1 MTGIDLGMA
10 AAAASLPAFIVII
23 SVSALAWV
31 GRPWEL
37 RGGSLLDRIRVV
49 EAVNNYD
56 FWLSLRGVSGRR
68 RRDLRDEL
76 RANLWDATLRIGSK
90 AAVAAVGSTRKLAA
104 GSVAENSGPHW
115 GRGLF
120 AGLVAVE
127 SVVML
132 QVFVATVWADA
143 ADAAQ
148 VTRLSGGVT
157 LVPGMRVE
165 FEHTAERLAF
175 DLSLGPISLVIG
187 GLVFLAV
194 AQPWRLVARR
204 ADRQQ
209 MAS

>member
-90 AAVAAVGSTRKLAA
+90 PAVAAVGSTRALAA
-104 GSVAENSGPHW
+104 GSDAARSGPRW
-115 GRGLF
+115 GHGVV
-120 AGLVAVE
+120 AGVTAVE
-127 SVVML
+127 LVVML

-143 ADAAQ
+143 ADAAK
-148 VTRLSGGVT
+148 VSRLAGGIT
-157 LVPGMRVE
+157 LIPGMRVE
-165 FEHTAERLAF
+165 FEHTAQRWAF
-175 DLSLGPISLVIG
+175 DLNFGPISLVIG

-194 AQPWRLVARR
+194 ARPWRLVSPRR
-204 ADRQQ
+204 PGPVAP
-209 MAS
+209 